1 MGTTWVATQYRENK
15 IEEKIRNGG
24 AERGLLKISSAA
36 FACKEDRFNAA
47 KSFTQL
53 VIIDLFH
60 R

>member
-15 IEEKIRNGG
+15 IEEKMKTGG
-24 AERGLLKISSAA
+24 PERDLLKISSTA
-36 FACKEDRFNAA
+36 FACKKYCSNAA